1 MGKRI
6 SIKAKSL
13 FFILKNPRLLPYN
26 RKSLLLNTIP
36 KSGTNFLRLILT
48 NYFCNYNRINQQESL
63 PFQKIGYFEMHQSI
77 FPNVRSDLLNGAKPF
92 VPNKID
98 RENLIYNH
106 YSDFMY
112 DHGHSIDFLCKNKWI
127 STYLMSAKMILLYRN
142 PLDQIVSWYFYE
154 YINKRKMEVDLD
166 DILDTLIRN
175 YSRHYYRTKLLHS
188 VNPEQTF
195 LVSYEELISKPL
207 KKMVEILSFLELPVD
222 EQLINLCINASSRK
236 AVQKEESEKGTTIHS
251 NSLSVKSFIRSGDIG
266 DWKNYLSGESFK
278 KA

>member
-1 MGKRI
+1 
-6 SIKAKSL
+6 
-13 FFILKNPRLLPYN
+13 
-26 RKSLLLNTIP
+26 
-36 KSGTNFLRLILT
+36 
-48 NYFCNYNRINQQESL
+48 
-63 PFQKIGYFEMHQSI
+63 MHQSI

-278 KA
+278 KAEILFESYNVKLRDFVLEQ

>member
-1 MGKRI
+1 
-6 SIKAKSL
+6 
-13 FFILKNPRLLPYN
+13 
-26 RKSLLLNTIP
+26 
-36 KSGTNFLRLILT
+36 
-48 NYFCNYNRINQQESL
+48 
-63 PFQKIGYFEMHQSI
+63 
-77 FPNVRSDLLNGAKPF
+77 
-92 VPNKID
+92 
-98 RENLIYNH
+98 
-106 YSDFMY
+106 
-112 DHGHSIDFLCKNKWI
+112 
-127 STYLMSAKMILLYRN
+127 MILLYRN